1 MIRTLAAVA
10 SLAGLA
16 LAVTCNQ
23 PVLAGVGAAL
33 LICGAVIVLRHPEWT
48 QQ

>member
-33 LICGAVIVLRHPEWT
+33 LICGAVIVLRHPEYLED
-48 QQ
+48 

>member
-10 SLAGLA
+10 SVAGLA

-33 LICGAVIVLRHPEWT
+33 LICGAVIVFYHPEYVEE
-48 QQ
+48 